1 MGAAYGQNGIYNRW
15 NTYVENPGNIREVSD
30 DIEDEESVGY
40 PNKQFQEIIRSNKG
54 KKYIEENFQY
64 SLLETFDKDTPKEY
78 VIARESYWKN
88 VLGTREFG
96 YNAN

>member
-1 MGAAYGQNGIYNRW
+1 M
-15 NTYVENPGNIREVSD
+15 EHLCKNPGNIREVSD

-40 PNKQFQEIIRSNKG
+40 PNKQFQEIIKSNKG